1 MLNLELLDELCRP
14 REGTPADMAETAP
27 QKHTSRLNLE
37 LLDELCRPREG
48 TPADMAEMSV
58 EILPPPQGVSMRNP
72 SIQVQSETASC
83 KPKIEPTCNPS
94 DTRPC
99 DDTETSPS
107 LKYVRGHGES
117 LKAYMQRTRIDL
129 FLFLRDALK
138 PEVLT
143 REQER
148 AIINETRKGYL
159 QMWEGEKAY
168 RNGHF
173 FSREKANEILHALD
187 GALIKDV

>member
-1 MLNLELLDELCRP
+1 MARVNPGLLAELCGLSV
-14 REGTPADMAETAP
+14 EKVTQILNKTGTPADMAETV
-27 QKHTSRLNLE
+27 RENLPE
-37 LLDELCRPREG
+37 RE
-48 TPADMAEMSV
+48 
-58 EILPPPQGVSMRNP
+58 QGVSMRNP
-72 SIQVQSETASC
+72 SIQVQNETASY
-83 KPKIEPTCNPS
+83 KPKIGPTCKPS

-168 RNGHF
+168 RNGRY
-173 FSREKANEILHALD
+173 FSQEKANRVLQALD
-187 GALIKDV
+187 GALKKNDRG

>member
-14 REGTPADMAETAP
+14 REGTPADMAERSREDLPA
-27 QKHTSRLNLE
+27 TS
-37 LLDELCRPREG
+37 
-48 TPADMAEMSV
+48 
-58 EILPPPQGVSMRNP
+58 QGVSMRIP
-72 SIQVQSETASC
+72 SIQVQNETASC
-83 KPKIEPTCNPS
+83 TPKIEPTCNPS
-94 DTRPC
+94 NTRPC

-168 RNGHF
+168 RKGRY
-173 FSREKANEILHALD
+173 FSQEKANQILQALD